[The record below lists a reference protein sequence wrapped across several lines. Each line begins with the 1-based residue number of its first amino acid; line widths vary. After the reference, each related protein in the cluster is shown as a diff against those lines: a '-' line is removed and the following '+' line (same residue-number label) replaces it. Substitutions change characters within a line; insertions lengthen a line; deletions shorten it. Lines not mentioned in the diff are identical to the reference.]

1 MKTILVEVDLKGA
14 PEAIRNIDGLE
25 NAISSLEGELKQ
37 AEFGSKEF
45 KQLSK

>member
-25 NAISSLEGELKQ
+25 NCYFIIRR
-37 AEFGSKEF
+37 
-45 KQLSK
+45 

>member
-25 NAISSLEGELKQ
+25 NAISSL
-37 AEFGSKEF
+37 
-45 KQLSK
+45 